1 MKNTKK
7 LILANVF
14 AMLAVV
20 LFLTLGNTFGIEF
33 GSTSTSL
40 MVKALFLLIPQ
51 VGFIYLYWM
60 SLKSF
65 EEGEIA

>member
-1 MKNTKK
+1 MKKTKK

-14 AMLAVV
+14 AMLSVV

-33 GSTSTSL
+33 GSASTSL
-40 MVKALFLLIPQ
+40 LVKALFLLTPQ

-60 SLKSF
+60 SLRSS

>member
-14 AMLAVV
+14 AMLTV
-20 LFLTLGNTFGIEF
+20 LVFLTLGNTFGIEF
-33 GSTSTSL
+33 GSAKTSL
-40 MVKALFLLIPQ
+40 LIKASFLLIPQ
-51 VGFIYLYWM
+51 IGFIYLYWT
-60 SLKSF
+60 SLRLS

>member
-14 AMLAVV
+14 ALLAVV
-20 LFLTLGNTFGIEF
+20 VFLTLGNTFGIDF
-33 GSTSTSL
+33 GSATTSL
-40 MVKALFLLIPQ
+40 LVKALFLLIPQ

-60 SLKSF
+60 SLRSA
-65 EEGEIA
+65 EERNIA